1 MKYTKVLPPQW
12 ATKLRDRVIA
22 DRVRNAVRGP
32 QLYWYLRHDGAHG
45 RAWNSINLAV
55 HERKVKMYAP
65 LEEGMA
71 ARYVLLHELAHVLT
85 PGQSHSKD
93 FWGVCLFLCKTY
105 GDFPDGYVEERAINY
120 MPGKAGAV
128 LGGDWERKVA
138 ERKARALRQRAR
150 QPQQSARSER
160 AHGARGAN
168 LPHNLPRHGVG
179 VCVVRGLEQWC
190 QQVFPP
196 GAAHT
201 HAQQQNSECDGENK
215 VEAERLR
222 AQ

>member
-138 ERKARALRQRAR
+138 ERKARALRERIPELMEWVRLDVEKDWSWSAKRRAR
-150 QPQQSARSER
+150 D
-160 AHGARGAN
+160 
-168 LPHNLPRHGVG
+168 LYRHGRQLVNLKKKIEG
-179 VCVVRGLEQWC
+179 
-190 QQVFPP
+190 
-196 GAAHT
+196 
-201 HAQQQNSECDGENK
+201 
-215 VEAERLR
+215 R
-222 AQ
+222 A